1 MNTKSKNHRE
11 VGWGLK
17 NLIHQGRI
25 KLKQINY
32 EKPKEDNTKVKGSW
46 YRTLKTK
53 DKTKILKFGGTD
65 HFLKS

>member
-32 EKPKEDNTKVKGSW
+32 EKPKEDNT
-46 YRTLKTK
+46 LKTE
-53 DKTKILKFGGTD
+53 DKTKILNFWW
-65 HFLKS
+65 

>member
-32 EKPKEDNTKVKGSW
+32 EKPKEDNTKVKGSK
-46 YRTLKTK
+46 LVVQA
-53 DKTKILKFGGTD
+53 IF
-65 HFLKS
+65 